1 MRGTDTPLA
10 LTPILAPILA
20 IAATIATF
28 SIPDA
33 AMAQVERQS
42 ARIGYADLDLGTEG
56 GQRVLRDRIHRAA
69 RKVCRLDEVGTG
81 THILPADATRCY
93 QQALRD
99 AREQVA
105 RAASGQHHQG
115 A

>member
-1 MRGTDTPLA
+1 MMKGTDTKLA

-33 AMAQVERQS
+33 AMAQTKRQS
-42 ARIGYADLDLGTEG
+42 VRIGYADLDLDTEA
-56 GQRVLRDRIHRAA
+56 GQRILGERIRRAA
-69 RKVCRLDEVGTG
+69 RKVCRLDEVRTG
-81 THILPADATRCY
+81 THILPADAAECY
-93 QQALRD
+93 QQALRG
-99 AREQVA
+99 AREQIA
-105 RAASGQHHQG
+105 RATAGQHQG